1 MAFSP
6 STPITG
12 AANSLLTSPTYTIV
26 ADTAPNAVSKQYNVS
41 ALGGT
46 QTSVTTHSV
55 SSPFTMTA
63 FRPQTFKVLG
73 QPNASGVIKTFPK
86 NEYSFLVR
94 KGVGVLANQPIQ
106 TASIR
111 VTVSIPAGADT
122 YDKPN
127 IAALV
132 SAAIGL
138 MTQIPQGVF
147 DLGVTGTL

>member
-1 MAFSP
+1 MAYAP

-46 QTSVTTHSV
+46 QTGVTVHSV
-55 SSPFTMTA
+55 SSPFTLTA

-86 NEYSFLVR
+86 NEYVLLVR
-94 KGVGVLANQPIQ
+94 KGVGVLANQPVQ
-106 TASIR
+106 VASVRISI
-111 VTVSIPAGADT
+111 SIPAGSDT
-122 YDKPN
+122 YDKAN
-127 IAALV
+127 LAAMY
-132 SAAIGL
+132 SAAVGL
-138 MTQIPQGVF
+138 LAQIPQGLF

>member
-1 MAFSP
+1 MAYAP

-46 QTSVTTHSV
+46 QTGVTVHSV
-55 SSPFTMTA
+55 SSPFTLTA

-73 QPNASGVIKTFPK
+73 QPNTSGVIKSFPK
-86 NEYSFLVR
+86 NEYVLLVR
-94 KGVGVLANQPIQ
+94 KGVGVLASQPVQ
-106 TASIR
+106 VASVRISI
-111 VTVSIPAGADT
+111 SIPAGSDT
-122 YDKPN
+122 YDKAN
-127 IAALV
+127 LAAMY
-132 SAAIGL
+132 SAAVGL
-138 MTQIPQGVF
+138 LAQIPQGLF